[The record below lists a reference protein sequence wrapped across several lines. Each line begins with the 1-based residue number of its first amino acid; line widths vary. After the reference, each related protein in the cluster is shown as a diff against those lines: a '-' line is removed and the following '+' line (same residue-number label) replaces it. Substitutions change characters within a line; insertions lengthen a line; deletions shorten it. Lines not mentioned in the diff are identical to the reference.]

1 LAYNLLLSRCARR
14 FNHGD
19 ALATANWQWLLRWRW
34 EAALAVCILVS
45 VGVFALSETSRIRL
59 TDSYDDA
66 IRSMW
71 VTERLGDLASRVIEA
86 ESGQRGYLLVRR
98 PVYLESYDAALP
110 KIAELRRAIRDH
122 YVTRGDLKQTQ
133 AFDEVSGRIGTKLSE
148 LEQTLKVGQ
157 QGRSELALQVMGTDA
172 GQRSMDRI
180 RAGIAALQ
188 THERER
194 THALVEEW
202 RSGLQLSRAG
212 VAAITALNIVLLV
225 LIMRWMKRDWLRAR
239 DREQELDRMVQQR
252 TTQLAN
258 LASYLHEVS
267 ETEKTRLGRELHDEL
282 GATLTAVKM
291 DVAWTRGK
299 LAPGQRALA
308 EKLERAARNLDM
320 CIQVKRRIIED
331 LRPTTLAN
339 FGLMTAA
346 RELAEQTAERA
357 GWKLKLELPDEDPDL
372 PEETAIALFRIL
384 QETLNNAIKY
394 AKASTVRISL
404 VGGLGECVVEIEDDG
419 VGFNPRNVRAKAS
432 GLVGMRQRVEP
443 HGGRFYVT
451 SQPGRG
457 TLVRVSVPLRK
468 EPPPVEPETSRAG
481 PPASE
486 GELFG

>member
-1 LAYNLLLSRCARR
+1 MAN
-14 FNHGD
+14 
-19 ALATANWQWLLRWRW
+19 ANWQWLLRWRW
-34 EAALAVCILVS
+34 ETALAVCILVS
-45 VGVFALSETSRIRL
+45 VSVFVLSETGRIRL

-71 VTERLGDLASRVIEA
+71 VTERLGDLTSRLLEA

-98 PVYLESYDAALP
+98 PGYLEPYTAALP
-110 KIAELRRAIRDH
+110 KIDLLRREIRDYYAKRH
-122 YVTRGDLKQTQ
+122 DQRQMQ
-133 AFDEVSGRIGTKLSE
+133 AFDEVSDLISAKLSE
-148 LEQTLKVGQ
+148 LEQTLKLAQ
-157 QGRSELALQVMGTDA
+157 AGRSELALQVMGTDV

-180 RAGIAALQ
+180 RAGIAGLQ
-188 THERER
+188 ARERER
-194 THALVEEW
+194 TYALVEEW
-202 RSGLQLSRAG
+202 RSSQQLSRAG
-212 VAAITALNIVLLV
+212 VAATTALNIVLLV
-225 LIMRWMKRDWLRAR
+225 LIMRWMKQDWLRSR
-239 DREQELDRMVQQR
+239 DREEELDSLVRER

-299 LAPGQRALA
+299 LAPGQVALA

-357 GWKLKLELPDEDPDL
+357 GWKLNLDLPDDDPEL
-372 PEETAIALFRIL
+372 PEETAIALYRIL
-384 QETLNNAIKY
+384 QETLNNAAKY
-394 AKASTVRISL
+394 AKATTVRIAL
-404 VGGLGECVVEIEDDG
+404 VGNLGECVVEIEDNG
-419 VGFNPRNVRAKAS
+419 VGFNPRNVRTKAS

-443 HGGRFYVT
+443 HGGRFYIH
-451 SQPGRG
+451 SQPGKG
-457 TLVRVSVPLRK
+457 TLVRVSVPLK
-468 EPPPVEPETSRAG
+468 KSPATAAPAVERAT